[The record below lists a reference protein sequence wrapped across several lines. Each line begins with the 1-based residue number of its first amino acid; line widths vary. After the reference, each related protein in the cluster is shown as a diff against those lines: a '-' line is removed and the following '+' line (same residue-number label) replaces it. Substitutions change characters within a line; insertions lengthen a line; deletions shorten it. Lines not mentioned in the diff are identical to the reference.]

1 MKYVCDAP
9 GKATWFRVET
19 VGEAEQ
25 ESALMNHAVT
35 KHFRREREAAIAGYR
50 PASSVFIEQNI
61 GLERH
66 VQATMPVFLTL
77 RDQDGAALV
86 TAMLPPGGRD
96 DPAFRIIIVG
106 QNNADP
112 YPGHKAA
119 IDALAAH
126 FRLTLDRERCFPY
139 RR

>member
-9 GKATWFRVET
+9 EKRTWFRIESLP
-19 VGEAEQ
+19 EAEQ
-25 ESALMNHAVT
+25 ESALMNHAVG
-35 KHFRREREAAIAGYR
+35 KHFRREREAAVAGYR

-66 VQATMPVFLTL
+66 VQQTMPLFLTL
-77 RDQDGAALV
+77 RDRDGTALV

-96 DPAFRIIIVG
+96 DPGFRIIIVG
-106 QNNADP
+106 EANADP
-112 YPGHKAA
+112 YREYRPA
-119 IDALAAH
+119 IEVLASH
-126 FRLTLDRERCFPY
+126 FHLTLDRERCFPY